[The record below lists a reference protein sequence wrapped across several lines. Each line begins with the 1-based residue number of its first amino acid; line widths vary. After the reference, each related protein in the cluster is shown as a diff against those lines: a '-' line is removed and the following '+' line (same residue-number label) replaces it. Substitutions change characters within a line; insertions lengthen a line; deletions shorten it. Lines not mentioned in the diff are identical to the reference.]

1 MKKHLQI
8 VVMGIMGQF
17 PFGGVAWQVLHYLEG
32 LRRLGCD
39 VWYIE
44 DTGNWPYDP
53 EANTIT
59 DRLDYTLN
67 FMNRLMTWGGFRDR
81 WAYCPPLPNTPSL
94 GLSRSKVHDV
104 FEQADALV
112 NLTGSTV
119 LQEEHLRVPARLYV
133 ETDPVLP
140 QIEVAKG
147 NHYYM
152 DQLHAHTHHFTYGEN
167 IHSPDCRVPVGL
179 FTYFPTRQPV
189 ILEWWSTPTL
199 LPVDAKVSSPVNEK
213 VSPKAARFTTIA
225 SWRQSGKDVQWQ
237 GETYTWSKHQEF
249 FKFIDLPAKS
259 RRSLELALAVK
270 GNWSDDGNTW
280 VPLLQEDAEALQLLK
295 AHGWTLANALTLS
308 KDILPYRDY
317 ILSSRGEFTVA
328 KDQNV
333 RLQSGWFSDRSA
345 CYLAAGRPV
354 ITQDTGFGKNL
365 PTGTGLFAFTTMDD
379 ILEGFNAIDSDYAR
393 HARDAKDIAQ
403 EYFRA
408 EEVLARLLDHAG
420 L

>member
-1 MKKHLQI
+1 LKKKLHI
-8 VVMGIMGQF
+8 IVMGIMGQF
-17 PFGGVAWQVLHYLEG
+17 PFGGMAWQVLHYLEG
-32 LRRLGCD
+32 FRRLGCE

-53 EANTIT
+53 ERNTIT
-59 DRLDYTLN
+59 DSLDYTPT
-67 FMNRLMTWGGFRDR
+67 FMNRLMTWSGFTDR
-81 WAYCPPLPNTPSL
+81 WAYCPPLPTTPSF
-94 GLSRSKVHDV
+94 GLSRSKISEV
-104 FEQADALV
+104 FERADALV

-119 LQEEHLRVPARLYV
+119 LQEEHLRVPVRLYV

-147 NHYYM
+147 NHYYL

-167 IHSPDCRVPVGL
+167 MHSPDCRIPVGR

-189 ILEWWSTPTL
+189 ILEWWNMPTR
-199 LPVDAKVSSPVNEK
+199 LPVEDT
-213 VSPKAARFTTIA
+213 VSPNAERFTTIA
-225 SWRQSGKDVQWQ
+225 SWRQSGKDVEWQ

-249 FKFIDLPAKS
+249 LKFIDLPAKS
-259 RRSLELALAVK
+259 SQSLELALAVK

-280 VPLLQEDAEALQLLK
+280 IPLLPEDAHALELLK
-295 AHGWTLANALTLS
+295 DHGWSLKNAITLS
-308 KDILPYRDY
+308 KDILPYREY
-317 ILSSRGEFTVA
+317 ILGSRGEFTVA

-333 RLQSGWFSDRSA
+333 RLHSGWFSDRSA

-354 ITQDTGFGKNL
+354 VTQDTGFSKNL
-365 PTGTGLFAFTTMDD
+365 PTGKGLFAFTTMED
-379 ILEGFNAIDSDYAR
+379 ILESFTELGSNYATHSR
-393 HARDAKDIAQ
+393 AAREIAE

-408 EEVLARLLDHAG
+408 ETVLTTLLAHAG